1 MKPFL
6 LFLLFFIKTNAQRY
20 DPSSDFPKGLS
31 LGPLG
36 PFISSNPTSTLI
48 TISSTSTFTSNS
60 NSTPSTNIY
69 NWQETSSVQV
79 AAVTSPLVTTVVT
92 LVDLSSS
99 TSSPQ
104 PTPSTL
110 TSSSTTSSSEKS
122 PLVGIIVGVVVGAIV
137 LVLLLFLYIRRRIN
151 HRRAQELNENSN
163 PKPFLLLPNPTLNLT
178 SVPSFIPQL
187 FSSKFS
193 RRRES
198 ANALT
203 TASGSGSSRPTSSPV
218 SGVRI
223 DPINSAIQNKKTI
236 HALQPSTTAQGGDPE
251 FLQHARSGVRMPH
264 AEGNLDELPP
274 AYTIS

>member
-1 MKPFL
+1 MKPLVRLLL
-6 LFLLFFIKTNAQRY
+6 LFSIKTNAQRVQITR
-20 DPSSDFPKGLS
+20 PFGFPFGS
-31 LGPLG
+31 L
-36 PFISSNPTSTLI
+36 ISSTPTSTLI
-48 TISSTSTFTSNS
+48 ATSSTSNTVTSTSNS
-60 NSTPSTNIY
+60 SSTPSTNIY

-79 AAVTSPLVTTVVT
+79 ASVTSPLVTTVVT
-92 LVDLSSS
+92 IVGLSSS

-104 PTPSTL
+104 PTPSTP

-122 PLVGIIVGVVVGAIV
+122 PLIGIIVGVVVGAIV